1 MPYNILLVDDD
12 AEFRREFCDAFSEYG
27 VIQASGGEEA
37 LRILKKPNEIDIA
50 VLDVMMPGL
59 KGTEVLSIIKQ
70 DNPGLPVVI
79 LTGRSTKEIAVEAL
93 KGRADDYLEKPVD
106 VEETGEIIKRI
117 LHKNFLN
124 GHTDAGDIDG
134 KIERVKEY
142 ILRNCDKKI
151 TLKDA
156 AGLVCLSQKYLSR
169 VFEQKTGKTFMNFK
183 TCVKIKYS
191 EKLFKRRF
199 NINQAAERTGYE
211 NVESFIRAFKKVR
224 GVTPS
229 IFRKLLME
237 RGRYVE
243 KKQSRE
249 TKRAWA

>member
-12 AEFRREFCDAFSEYG
+12 VEFRREFCDSFSDYG
-27 VIQASGGEEA
+27 VIQASCGEEA

-50 VLDVMMPGL
+50 VVDVMMPGM
-59 KGTEVLSIIKQ
+59 KGTELLSIVKQ
-70 DNPGLPVVI
+70 DNPGLPVII
-79 LTGRSTKEIAVEAL
+79 LTGQPTKEIAVDAL
-93 KGRADDYLEKPVD
+93 KGKADDYLEKPVD
-106 VEETGEIIKRI
+106 IEETGEIIKKI
-117 LHKNFLN
+117 LHKNLLN
-124 GHTDAGDIDG
+124 GHADAGDIEG
-134 KIERVKEY
+134 KIERVQDY

-191 EKLFKRRF
+191 EKLFSHRF

-211 NVESFIRAFKKVR
+211 NVESFIRAFKKVM

-229 IFRKLLME
+229 TFRKSLME
-237 RGRYVE
+237 RGRCVE

-249 TKRAWA
+249 KERVRA